1 MKKFFLILICLIL
14 SFNSI
19 IGQTVINSQYKPLSF
34 DVMVMAA
41 QAQAYQDEINKEEF
55 DKYKD
60 LAYKALDH
68 GDKSQFITYSNYAL
82 STGWYNAKIYYDR
95 GKVFQSFG
103 DYKNAKREFKKAK
116 RKGYYQASQA
126 LEDLKRI
133 KKSRKR

>member
-1 MKKFFLILICLIL
+1 MQKF
-14 SFNSI
+14 
-19 IGQTVINSQYKPLSF
+19 
-34 DVMVMAA
+34 
-41 QAQAYQDEINKEEF
+41 
-55 DKYKD
+55 
-60 LAYKALDH
+60 
-68 GDKSQFITYSNYAL
+68 
-82 STGWYNAKIYYDR
+82 YYDR